1 MSAMTRAYRGHQWLI
16 IFGRDHDLDVN
27 RLDPAT
33 FDIAFYDRCALAQAA
48 GGQHFYD
55 VLRNVRGCL
64 DVQWAIDHGF
74 LHGEYGDAHAL
85 NSAWMQLI
93 QLHEQQRVAVSIL
106 ES

>member
-1 MSAMTRAYRGHQWLI
+1 MSAMARAYRGYQWLS
-16 IFGRDHDLDVN
+16 IFGRDHDLDVS

-33 FDIAFYDRCALAQAA
+33 LDINFYDRCALAQAS
-48 GGQHFYD
+48 GGQEFSN
-55 VLRNVRGCL
+55 VLRRIRGCL

-74 LHGEYGDAHAL
+74 LYGEYGDAHAL
-85 NSAWMQLI
+85 DSAWMQLI